1 MAGFF
6 GWLFNRS
13 NNQSEDS
20 YFLDPDTA
28 KTLGDINYMRKPS
41 TVRRTFAKTK
51 TGGGGEVVLQVSSL
65 EKQVVAVQQ
74 EAETAANSNNTT
86 PSQFTPRPTDRRTAK
101 DSNSMDL
108 FRNMA
113 KEIRRN

>member
-1 MAGFF
+1 MAGLF
-6 GWLFNRS
+6 GWLFNRN
-13 NNQSEDS
+13 NNQSEDN

-51 TGGGGEVVLQVSSL
+51 TGGGGEVVVQISSL
-65 EKQVVAVQQ
+65 EKQVVEVKQ
-74 EAETAANSNNTT
+74 EAEAKENSNNTI
-86 PSQFTPRPTDRRTAK
+86 PSQFTPQPTDRRTAK

>member
-6 GWLFNRS
+6 GWLFNR
-13 NNQSEDS
+13 NNDQGGDS

-51 TGGGGEVVLQVSSL
+51 SGGGGEVVVQVSSL
-65 EKQVVAVQQ
+65 EKKVI
-74 EAETAANSNNTT
+74 EEKPGMDSSSSTT
-86 PSQFTPRPTDRRTAK
+86 NQTQFTPQPTDRRSAK
-101 DSNSMDL
+101 DSNSLDF